1 MGRTGVFEV
10 MTMDDAL
17 RDAVL
22 KGRSHA
28 QLLDLARGKG
38 MQTLES
44 SAKKKVLDKVTTIE
58 EIHRVLTAFSS

>member
-1 MGRTGVFEV
+1 
-10 MTMDDAL
+10 
-17 RDAVL
+17 
-22 KGRSHA
+22 
-28 QLLDLARGKG
+28 